1 MLFNSKKTKN
11 PFLEKA
17 YFKAKQNPQIIV
29 YPEADLH
36 EKTLKATIKV
46 AKQKLAYP
54 TLLGNEKSLVKKIKD
69 VNGKI
74 PDQIN
79 IHDFSESSAQNDY
92 YAQKLYELRK
102 EKGLTLK
109 QAQEKL
115 NSIHYY
121 GVMMLD
127 QDHAHGLISGA
138 TSSTADTVKPAFE
151 IIKTKEKFH
160 KVSGFF
166 FMILEEQTLLFA
178 DCAINADPS
187 AEELAQIGIDTA
199 LTAQKFDLTPK
210 VAFLSFSTN
219 GSSQA
224 KEILKVREASEV
236 AQKLHPEILI
246 EGEIQVD
253 AAIVPEVSRI
263 KFPESK
269 LRGQANVL
277 VFPDLNSGNIAYKL
291 VERLAKAKAIGPIL
305 QGLNKPV
312 NDLSRGCSE
321 QDIIDITAITSV
333 EAQEE
338 TYT

>member
-1 MLFNSKKTKN
+1 MLFKSKN

-17 YFKAKQNPQIIV
+17 YQKAKLNPQIIV

-36 EKTLKATIKV
+36 DKTLRATIKV

-54 TLLGNEKSLVKKIKD
+54 ILLGNQKSLVRKIKD
-69 VNGKI
+69 INGKV

-79 IHDFSESSAQNDY
+79 IHDFTESSIQNDY
-92 YAQKLYELRK
+92 YAHKLYELRK
-102 EKGLTLK
+102 NKGLTLL
-109 QAQEKL
+109 QAKKKL

-121 GVMMLD
+121 GAMMLH

-138 TSSTADTVKPAFE
+138 TTSTAETVKPAFE
-151 IIKTKEKFH
+151 IIKTKDQFH

-166 FMILEEQTLLFA
+166 FMLLEEQTLLFA

-187 AEELAQIGIDTA
+187 PEELAQIGIDTA
-199 LTAQKFDLTPK
+199 QTALKFNLTPR

-219 GSSQA
+219 GSSQN
-224 KEILKVREASEV
+224 KEALRVREA
-236 AQKLHPEILI
+236 AKIAKKLHPEIII

-253 AAIVPEVSRI
+253 AAIVSEVSRI
-263 KFPESK
+263 KYPKSK
-269 LRGQANVL
+269 LNGRANIL
-277 VFPDLNSGNIAYKL
+277 IFPDLNSGNIAYKL

-305 QGLNKPV
+305 QGLQKPV

-321 QDIIDITAITSV
+321 QDIIDLTAITSI

-338 TYT
+338 TYI